1 MPDDNALAAAIA
13 EARKNIEQRV
23 TALIEEARRENCLFF
38 RCRLDLNAPALPI
51 QIRFSDRAGRIYRR
65 NIACDRLF
73 RKLGVTLTLGR
84 ATDLMKHAQ
93 SLVLATEGIQPDRRR
108 RDSRRA

>member
-1 MPDDNALAAAIA
+1 MPDENALTEAIA

-51 QIRFSDRAGRIYRR
+51 QIRFSDCGGG
-65 NIACDRLF
+65 F
-73 RKLGVTLTLGR
+73 TG
-84 ATDLMKHAQ
+84 AT
-93 SLVLATEGIQPDRRR
+93 SLATACLENWE
-108 RDSRRA
+108 